1 LGGRAILKGQ
11 VLTGGRGKAGAV
23 RAVHS
28 EQEAE
33 STARKILEM
42 TVKGFPVKQILVV
55 ELLDIQAEYY
65 TSITVERDRKEIV
78 LIVSEAGGMDIEE
91 IAAKKPE
98 LIKTFTMCGVG
109 GEGSIEKLSHWLSQ
123 LFKNK
128 KDSDE
133 AAAIMWNMYRLFRDK
148 DCSLVEINPL
158 AVTSRG
164 LIAADA
170 KIVFD
175 DNGVAA
181 HPELAR
187 LQNPEEYTTDEL
199 EARRVGLSFVSLT
212 GEIGCMVNGAG
223 LAMATMD
230 CIKLEGGSPANFLDV
245 GGSSNPDKVLN
256 AMRIL
261 LKNKRLKAILI
272 NIFGGITRCD
282 DVAEGIIIARKKLD
296 ITLPIVIRLIG
307 TNDQKGRKMLSDAGL
322 TAVQNMTDAIKSA
335 VSYSAGGNR

>member
-1 LGGRAILKGQ
+1 
-11 VLTGGRGKAGAV
+11 LTGGRGKAGAV
-23 RAVHS
+23 RVVHS
-28 EQEAE
+28 EQQAE
-33 STARKILEM
+33 QSARTILAM
-42 TVKGFPVKQILVV
+42 TVKDFPVKQIMVT
-55 ELLDIQAEYY
+55 ELLDIQKEYY
-65 TSITVERDRKEIV
+65 TSITIERDEKEIV

-91 IAAKKPE
+91 IAEKKPE
-98 LIKTFTMCGVG
+98 LIKTYTMYGAG
-109 GEGSIEKLSHWLSQ
+109 GESTAEELSQWLSQ
-123 LFKNK
+123 LFKDK
-128 KDSDE
+128 KDSDQ

-164 LIAADA
+164 LVAADA
-170 KIVFD
+170 KIVVD

-187 LQNPEEYTTDEL
+187 LRNPEEYTADEL
-199 EARRVGLSFVSLT
+199 EARRAGLSFVSLT

-245 GGSSNPDKVLN
+245 GGSSNPVKVLN

-261 LKNKRLKAILI
+261 LKNKRLKAILM

-282 DVAEGIIIARKKLD
+282 DVAEGIILAREKLG

-322 TAVQNMTDAIKSA
+322 TAMQNMTDAIKSA
-335 VSYSAGGNR
+335 VNYAAGGNR

>member
-1 LGGRAILKGQ
+1 

-23 RAVHS
+23 RVVHS
-28 EQEAE
+28 EKEAE
-33 STARKILEM
+33 STAEKILAM
-42 TVKGFPVKQILVV
+42 TVKDFPVKQIMVT
-55 ELLDIQAEYY
+55 ELLDIQKEYY
-65 TSITVERDRKEIV
+65 ASITVERDEKEIV

-98 LIKTFTMCGVG
+98 LIRTFTMYGAGV
-109 GEGSIEKLSHWLSQ
+109 ESSTEELSKWLSP
-123 LFKNK
+123 LFKKK
-128 KDSDE
+128 KDSDQ
-133 AAAIMWNMYRLFRDK
+133 AAVIMWNMYKLFRDK

-158 AVTSRG
+158 AVTQDG

-175 DNGVAA
+175 DNGVPG

-199 EARRVGLSFVSLT
+199 EARRAGLSFVSLT

-261 LKNKRLKAILI
+261 LRNKQLKVILI

-282 DVAEGIIIARKKLD
+282 DVAEGIILAREKLG
-296 ITLPIVIRLIG
+296 ITLPVVIRLIG

-322 TAVQNMTDAIKSA
+322 TAVQNMTDAIRSA
-335 VSYSAGGNR
+335 VSYAAGGNR